1 MHPHKT
7 HPHTYENPVIALGK
21 TALSP
26 DGKSLPCLAVP
37 LFYNAAVGGG
47 KKLELN
53 NPRDINQKIQW
64 LKLHADQHEWARL
77 ADKYAVRQYV
87 KD

>member
-1 MHPHKT
+1 MK
-7 HPHTYENPVIALGK
+7 IL
-21 TALSP
+21 
-26 DGKSLPCLAVP
+26 SLPLAKP
-37 LFYNAAVGGG
+37 LCHLTVRACPALPYPSSIMPPWGR